1 MTFDRKDLSNEQLAT
16 FYQKLLWPR
25 LIEEKMLVLLRQGK
39 ISKWFSGI
47 GQEAISVGATL
58 ALQEDEWIMPL
69 HRNLGVFTTR
79 NMPLSKLFMQW
90 QGAQEGYSKGRER
103 SFHFGNAAHHIC
115 GMISHLGPQLA
126 IADGVALAHKL
137 RKENKV
143 AIAFTGDGGTS
154 EGDFHEAL
162 NVAAVWD
169 LPVIFIIENNG
180 YGLSTPVNEQ
190 YRCISLVDKAKG
202 YGMEGVQIDGNNL
215 LAVYD
220 TIKGVREYCIKNHK
234 PYLVECMTFR
244 MRGHEEASGTKY
256 VPQDLFKLWE
266 QKDPIKNYE
275 QFLMETH
282 VLNENEITA
291 IRNDFKEKI
300 ESELAIGFNTK
311 PVVVDMDTELENV
324 YSPPIPSR
332 REGLAS
338 AQPLLVDNSRVRS
351 DFSVSGASALIPSH
365 GGGREGLRLI
375 DAISEGLKQSMQQ
388 HPNLILMGQDIAEY
402 GGAFK
407 ITEGFVAE
415 FGKERVRNTPLC
427 ESAIVGAAL
436 GLSLEGYKSVM
447 EMQFADFVT
456 VGFNQIVNNL
466 AKIHYRWGQNAD
478 VVIRMPT
485 GGGVGAGPFHSQS
498 NEAWFTKVPGLK
510 VVYPSTPID
519 AKGLLIAAI
528 NDPNPVLFF
537 EHKALYR
544 SVSGEVPTDYYE
556 IEIGKARHVR
566 EGDEISIITY
576 GSGVHWAEDYAA
588 EHPEISINILDL
600 RTLAP
605 LDYIAIRNAVQRTGR
620 VLILHEDTLV
630 GGIGGEIAA
639 WIGEHCFDLLDAPVM
654 RCASLDTPI
663 PFNIELENNFMAKAR
678 LGECM
683 IKLLSY

>member
-1 MTFDRKDLSNEQLAT
+1 MTFDRKNLSDKELIS
-16 FYQKLLWPR
+16 FYKQLLWPR
-25 LIEEKMLVLLRQGK
+25 MIEEKMLVLLRQGK

-47 GQEAISVGATL
+47 GQEAIAVGATL
-58 ALQEDEWIMPL
+58 ALDEDEWIMPL

-90 QGAQEGYSKGRER
+90 QGAQEGYTKGRER
-103 SFHFGNAAHHIC
+103 SFHFGNREHHIC

-143 AIAFTGDGGTS
+143 SLAFTGDGGTS

-169 LPVIFIIENNG
+169 LPAIFIIENNG

-215 LAVYD
+215 LSVYD
-220 TIKGVREYCIKNHK
+220 TIKGVREFCIKHQK
-234 PYLVECMTFR
+234 PYLIECMTFR

-256 VPQDLFKLWE
+256 VPQDLFRLWE

-275 QFLMETH
+275 QYLTESGVISEMQIEAIK
-282 VLNENEITA
+282 NE
-291 IRNDFKEKI
+291 FKEKI
-300 ESELAIGFNTK
+300 EAELEIGFKTK
-311 PVVVDMDTELENV
+311 PIVADTETELE
-324 YSPPIPSR
+324 
-332 REGLAS
+332 ELFA
-338 AQPLLVDNSRVRS
+338 PLVKTEAIVIDNADVNARTS
-351 DFSVSGASALIPSH
+351 SGSS
-365 GGGREGLRLI
+365 EKRLI
-375 DAISEGLKQSMQQ
+375 DAISEGLKQSMQK
-388 HPNLILMGQDIAEY
+388 HSNLILMGQDIAEY

-407 ITEGFVAE
+407 ITEGFVQE
-415 FGKERVRNTPLC
+415 FGKERIRNTPIC
-427 ESAIVGAAL
+427 ESAIVGVAL
-436 GLSLEGYKSVM
+436 GLSLQGFKSVM
-447 EMQFADFVT
+447 EMQFADFVS

-466 AKIHYRWGQNAD
+466 AKMHYRWGQNAD

-485 GGGVGAGPFHSQS
+485 GAGVGAGPFHSQS

-510 VVYPSTPID
+510 IVYPSTPID

-528 NDPNPVLFF
+528 NDPNPVMFF

-544 SVSGEVPTDYYE
+544 SISGEVPETYYE
-556 IEIGKARHVR
+556 IEIGKAKHVR
-566 EGDEISIITY
+566 AGDEVSIITY

-588 EHPEISINILDL
+588 EHPEISIDILDL

-605 LDYIAIRNAVQRTGR
+605 LDYFAIRASVQRTGR
-620 VLILHEDTLV
+620 VLILHEDTLI
-630 GGIGGEIAA
+630 GGVGGEIAA
-639 WIGEHCFDLLDAPVM
+639 WIAENCFSILDAPVL
-654 RCASLDTPI
+654 RCASLDTPV
-663 PFNIELENNFMAKAR
+663 PFSIELEKNFLAKAR
-678 LGECM
+678 LDESVQ
-683 IKLLSY
+683 KLISY